1 MEGGK
6 HVILCVDDDPDIL
19 ASLRVVLESKGHLVV
34 TAPTAA
40 AGLEEYR
47 TRRPDLLIVDLMMEE
62 IDSGIR
68 FAREL
73 KTLGNAAPLFF
84 LSSTGD
90 YLFGTIDTGELGAR
104 GVFQKPL
111 DPALLLSLV
120 EKSLGAS
127 AART

>member
-19 ASLRVVLESKGHLVV
+19 ASLRVILESRGYRVV

-40 AGLEEYR
+40 AGVESYR
-47 TRRPDLLIVDLMMEE
+47 ATHPDLLIVDLMMEE
-62 IDSGIR
+62 IDSGIWL
-68 FAREL
+68 AREL
-73 KTLGNAAPLFF
+73 QKLGNTVPLFF

-90 YLFGTIDTGELGAR
+90 YLLGTLDTGELGAR

-111 DPALLLSLV
+111 DPTLLLSLV

-127 AART
+127 ATRS